1 MLNTKISLSGSGN
14 TIKALFSEEK
24 IELPDDL
31 FKALLLFLSKACTYE
46 EEETR
51 IWPSIIVCSNLLN
64 NSVIKLLQA
73 TPIQFVEEPISKTNL
88 IKRLKSALPFCNNGW
103 KVFIN
108 VQEDIIQYGIIRNFN
123 GPTGLSVDDVL
134 LSLSD
139 EEKESLKIN
148 FVLIDAVSNF
158 ELRLQTA
165 SSNCIVDFRL
175 TDYEEE
181 SISKACFCED
191 LLSAYEGDMTKAS
204 IAYKKLV
211 DLFSR
216 KLHGSLCFIVKY
228 DYCLPDGVFN
238 DGIFLK
244 KPIDFFTIL
253 DKDLT
258 EKNQTQDIS
267 ATISSHEKYHAF
279 TGILIEMLNIDGITI
294 VDNKGRIRAFNV
306 FVKADTVDS
315 NALSGGARKRAAH
328 YLSSL
333 KSNDYIGVYFQSQ
346 DGTSFY
352 ERIADNE

>member
-1 MLNTKISLSGSGN
+1 MRNTKISLSRSGN
-14 TIKALFSEEK
+14 TIKALFSDER
-24 IELPDDL
+24 IELPDT
-31 FKALLLFLSKACTYE
+31 FCKALLLFLSKACTYE

-51 IWPSIIVCSNLLN
+51 IWPRIIICSNLLD
-64 NSVIKLLQA
+64 NSVVKLLQA
-73 TPIQFVEEPISKTNL
+73 TTIQFVEEPISKTNL
-88 IKRLKSALPFCNNGW
+88 MKRLKSALPFCNTGW

-108 VQEDIIQYGIIRNFN
+108 VQEEIVQYGIIRNFN

-139 EEKESLKIN
+139 EDKESLNIH

-165 SSNCIVDFRL
+165 SSNCIIDFRL

-181 SISKACFCED
+181 SVSKACFCED
-191 LLSAYEGDMTKAS
+191 LLSACEGDTTKAA
-204 IAYKKLV
+204 IAYKKLI

-216 KLHGSLCFIVKY
+216 KLHGSLCCIIKH
-228 DYCLPDGVFN
+228 DYSLPDCVFN

-244 KPIDFFTIL
+244 EPIDFITIL
-253 DKDLT
+253 DKDLA
-258 EKNQTQDIS
+258 EKSQTQDIS

-306 FVKADTVDS
+306 FVKADTADS
-315 NALSGGARKRAAH
+315 NTLSGGARKRAAH
-328 YLSSL
+328 YLRSL